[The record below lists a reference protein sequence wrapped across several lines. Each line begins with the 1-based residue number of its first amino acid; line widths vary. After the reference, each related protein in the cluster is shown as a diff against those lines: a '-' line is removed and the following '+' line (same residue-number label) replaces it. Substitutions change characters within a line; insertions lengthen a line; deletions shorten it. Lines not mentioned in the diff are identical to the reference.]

1 MKKLKI
7 ETFNVQANEADSKF
21 VIDMITDI
29 RIYLEKHPEEV
40 IPFFTN
46 HPMFIHEWFLK
57 HLGIRYNP
65 DMSLSRT
72 AALRGIIAQL
82 NQIFLRIV
90 RAMFPST
97 FSGSKTNTT
106 TLKKLTEIYIA
117 YYTLNNNFIAFP
129 YMDSLNAIGLT
140 IFATLKFR
148 QTDAT
153 LYYGLENIDKPYTV
167 LTISPLEEKPEDANY
182 DPIVFVRALKTAI
195 EMQNPYA
202 LSLLFNLNDDSRS
215 KSVQDISK
223 FIRDSL
229 TLKFALTKKTPELDN
244 ACRMA
249 INLTSGHLTP
259 VRSDTLAALLKV
271 IFQHRVVYKSNNFG
285 PICSTF
291 LDLLSDFEYT
301 VTKVKTPKSHYVLGM
316 SVNGTH
322 FQMSI

>member
-7 ETFNVQANEADSKF
+7 ETFSVNADEADAKF
-21 VIDMITDI
+21 IIDTITNI
-29 RIYLEKHPEEV
+29 KLYLEKHPEEV
-40 IPFFTN
+40 IPFFATD
-46 HPMFIHEWFLK
+46 PMFLHEWFLK

-65 DMSLSRT
+65 DATFPRT
-72 AALRGIIAQL
+72 IALRGVISQL
-82 NQIFLRIV
+82 IQVFLRIV

-97 FSGSKTNTT
+97 FSSKTNTA
-106 TLKKLTEIYIA
+106 TLKKLTELYVT

-140 IFATLKFR
+140 VLNALKFR

-153 LYYGLENIDKPYTV
+153 LQYGLENIEQTYKV
-167 LTISPLEEKPEDANY
+167 LTISPLEEKSDDANR
-182 DPIVFVRALKTAI
+182 DPIVFVRALKNAI
-195 EMQNPYA
+195 DMRNPYA

-215 KSVQDISK
+215 KSVENIAM
-223 FIRDSL
+223 FIKENL
-229 TLKFALTKKTPELDN
+229 MLKFAVTKKTPELDN

-249 INLTSGHLTP
+249 IHLVSGNLSLD
-259 VRSDTLAALLKV
+259 RSNTLGALLKV
-271 IFQHRVVYKSNNFG
+271 IFQHRGTYKPNNFG

-301 VTKVKTPKSHYVLGM
+301 VTIAKHPKSHPVLGM

-322 FQMSI
+322 FQMCV